1 MTTLWQAPAIVI
13 VITWLSAPPGTLGN
27 AARQE
32 ALRRSLMPRSVIALS
47 LYDWPPVVVGSESAG
62 STPPA
67 ARSAPD
73 PAAAAALP
81 ASPLPAG
88 AIPPAAS
95 SEPGRDQ
102 SWWRARIATARASL
116 ARDQT
121 MAEAMQS
128 HVNALQN
135 DVVNRDDPAQQALL
149 RQRLA
154 TALGGARTAEGPDCR
169 RSQNHPRH
177 PGRSPSSG
185 RASGVDSRR
194 AYFFRP
200 IALSAVLSSVVATS
214 ETIVVAPMP

>member
-13 VITWLSAPPGTLGN
+13 IITWLSAPPGTLGN

-88 AIPPAAS
+88 AIPPTAP

-128 HVNALQN
+128 HINALQN

-154 TALGGARTAEGPDCR
+154 TALTELERLKDQIATDRKTILDIQDEARRFGVPAGWVRDAPI
-169 RSQNHPRH
+169 SS
-177 PGRSPSSG
+177 GRSP
-185 RASGVDSRR
+185 
-194 AYFFRP
+194 
-200 IALSAVLSSVVATS
+200 
-214 ETIVVAPMP
+214 

>member
-47 LYDWPPVVVGSESAG
+47 LYDWPPAVVGSESVG

-73 PAAAAALP
+73 PAAAATPP
-81 ASPLPAG
+81 ASPAG

-95 SEPGRDQ
+95 SEPARDEA
-102 SWWRARIATARASL
+102 WWRTRIATARASL

-154 TALGGARTAEGPDCR
+154 TALAELERLKDQIAADRKTILDIQDEARRLGVPAGWIRDEPI
-169 RSQNHPRH
+169 SS
-177 PGRSPSSG
+177 GRSP
-185 RASGVDSRR
+185 
-194 AYFFRP
+194 
-200 IALSAVLSSVVATS
+200 
-214 ETIVVAPMP
+214 

>member
-13 VITWLSAPPGTLGN
+13 IITWLSAPPGTLGN

-47 LYDWPPVVVGSESAG
+47 LYDRPPTVVGSESAG
-62 STPPA
+62 STPPT
-67 ARSAPD
+67 ARGAPD

-81 ASPLPAG
+81 PSPLPAG

-95 SEPGRDQ
+95 SEPARDE

-154 TALGGARTAEGPDCR
+154 TALAELERLKDQIATDRKTILDIQDEARRLGVPAGWVRDAPI
-169 RSQNHPRH
+169 SS
-177 PGRSPSSG
+177 GRSP
-185 RASGVDSRR
+185 
-194 AYFFRP
+194 
-200 IALSAVLSSVVATS
+200 
-214 ETIVVAPMP
+214 